1 MIISFHEGIIL
12 LISENI
18 PAQSGHS
25 ARAPIVVALVVGVE
39 VVVVVVVVAKP
50 HKMALLAPLP
60 SIFFHHHF
68 RFSCIGITNCRGCI
82 L

>member
-18 PAQSGHS
+18 PAHSGHS

-50 HKMALLAPLP
+50 NKAAQ
-60 SIFFHHHF
+60 
-68 RFSCIGITNCRGCI
+68 
-82 L
+82 